1 MREMDR
7 IREKSMVMLEPRQIG
22 WLVVGWLVV
31 ACAVFAAG
39 YRVGLRHAPTPST
52 VPVLESPKPGKPLPA
67 ALVASPTKANAAS
80 EVEYTYDKR
89 LTQDSAPVEVYQD
102 KTMEL
107 VAKKRTE
114 FLARSRQGSMDLA
127 GPMPSGTTGHHASSA
142 FAGARLP
149 TAKRQLPLVNA
160 RPAVTRAARQV
171 VDAPV
176 ETALEVALDKTSAK
190 IKVAQRRRAPASA
203 TAKGFTIQIKAFRS
217 KNEASGFMQI
227 LKERGYKPYLV
238 TADVGGRGRFY
249 RVRLGKFSSLDAA
262 HRRQDAFEKAEN
274 LETIVTKL

>member
-1 MREMDR
+1 
-7 IREKSMVMLEPRQIG
+7 V
-22 WLVVGWLVV
+22 
-31 ACAVFAAG
+31 
-39 YRVGLRHAPTPST
+39 
-52 VPVLESPKPGKPLPA
+52 
-67 ALVASPTKANAAS
+67 KATTAS

-89 LTQDSAPVEVYQD
+89 LTQDSPPVEVYQD

-114 FLARSRQGSMDLA
+114 FLARSRQGDMDLA
-127 GPMPSGTTGHHASSA
+127 GPVPSVESANRASSA

-149 TAKRQLPLVNA
+149 ATKRELPLVNA

-171 VDAPV
+171 VEKPGAT
-176 ETALEVALDKTSAK
+176 ELEVALGA
-190 IKVAQRRRAPASA
+190 VATTKKMKSGRRAPASSKA
-203 TAKGFTIQIKAFRS
+203 SGFTIQIKAFRS
-217 KNEASGFMQI
+217 KGEASGFMQI

-238 TADVGGRGRFY
+238 AADVDGRGRFY
-249 RVRLGKFSSLDAA
+249 RVRLGKFRSLDAA